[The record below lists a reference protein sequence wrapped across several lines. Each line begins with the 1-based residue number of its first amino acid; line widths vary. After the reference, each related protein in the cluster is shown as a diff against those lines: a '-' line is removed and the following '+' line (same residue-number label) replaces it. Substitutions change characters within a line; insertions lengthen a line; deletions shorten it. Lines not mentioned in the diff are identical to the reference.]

1 MLGAPDARRIEESNE
16 YFNARNL
23 KFFSIRRWV
32 KTLGLGELIIAGLA
46 SMEFGW

>member
-23 KFFSIRRWV
+23 KFFSICKWV
-32 KTLGLGELIIAGLA
+32 KTLGFDELIIASLA
-46 SMEFGW
+46 WMEFGW